1 MSVLI
6 SALIAQAWSCAIREW
21 IPVGSKH
28 RKIHMA
34 VGSFWEFAP
43 CPGMF
48 SCIWKFITLFHN
60 CTSFCLVCVTP
71 PANSW
76 GPIKDGG
83 DSVCVCVQVDELYE
97 AFCIQSRL
105 REGAIRMKQAFS
117 SSPSTKGTKESIAEV
132 NRRYKEYTE
141 VLRAVSCRLLVL

>member
-6 SALIAQAWSCAIREW
+6 SALIAQAWSCAIRER

-28 RKIHMA
+28 RKIHMG
-34 VGSFWEFAP
+34 VGSLWEFAP

-83 DSVCVCVQVDELYE
+83 DSVCVCVCRWMSYT
-97 AFCIQSRL
+97 R
-105 REGAIRMKQAFS
+105 
-117 SSPSTKGTKESIAEV
+117 PSAS
-132 NRRYKEYTE
+132 
-141 VLRAVSCRLLVL
+141 RAVSERVPSGWSRPFRPRPPPKAPKRVSRRLIVGTRNTPRYSELSAADS